1 MFVHH
6 WYDLSGPGGLRRPG
20 WGTAEGLRGHNASFF
35 TPPDPITP
43 FLALEMKEGSVI
55 GRGGASGSN
64 KKVKERERAS
74 ESVER
79 QEE

>member
-1 MFVHH
+1 MNRYISLHILSVKYSIMFVHH

-20 WGTAEGLRGHNASFF
+20 RGTAEGLRGHNASFF

-55 GRGGASGSN
+55 GRGG
-64 KKVKERERAS
+64 KWK
-74 ESVER
+74 
-79 QEE
+79 